1 MSLEAYC
8 LDRRSREK
16 KLMCAAA
23 NMCIDIERARESRRE
38 NRMKQTNGNTNE
50 IYVYAYKN
58 KKNAEQR
65 NNTNQKKK

>member
-50 IYVYAYKN
+50 IYVDAYKN
-58 KKNAEQR
+58 
-65 NNTNQKKK
+65 